1 MKEILDVEPDFAK
14 ITDIDLIGLLSYC
27 EDWLPEKVYDT
38 AYTQVFP
45 EKQIKE
51 VKTPF
56 EQWVEGPRTLPDI
69 VRYEL
74 VRAAYVNCAAGKMRS
89 LKFAYVAKEFL
100 KKSLF
105 WGLIIFISWWWFL

>member
-38 AYTQVFP
+38 AYSQVFS
-45 EKQIKE
+45 EKQVEE
-51 VKTPF
+51 VKKPF
-56 EQWVEGPRTLPDI
+56 EKWLEGPRTLPDV

-74 VRAAYVNCAAGKMRS
+74 VRAAYINFEAGKMAK
-89 LKFAYVAKEFL
+89 LKFAYFSMKFL
-100 KKSLF
+100 KSSLI
-105 WGLIIFISWWWFL
+105 WMFIMFMTWWWFL